1 MINLFPLHFQWATY
15 TTQTLSTPKLVSQ
28 CLHYIPANV
37 FCNVHSWKCRLPA
50 RKELCLCDLFSRY
63 IHDHSWGGGKEA
75 VSLEYF
81 GLCNIQK
88 VKAGGEKKGRGESLR
103 KRNSLGGVSSNQ
115 KEQDSNKSAWELYM
129 QIRLSLGKKKKSPC
143 SKSSYPFLHKGKIAN
158 NYWDDFPLS

>member
-63 IHDHSWGGGKEA
+63 IHDHSWGAGEKAG
-75 VSLEYF
+75 SLEYF
-81 GLCNIQK
+81 VLCNIQK
-88 VKAGGEKKGRGESLR
+88 VKAGGEERKRGIPEEEKHPGRCFLQSKGTGLKQVSLR
-103 KRNSLGGVSSNQ
+103 VVYANEAFSWQ
-115 KEQDSNKSAWELYM
+115 
-129 QIRLSLGKKKKSPC
+129 KKKKKKTTLTQNLPAHFS
-143 SKSSYPFLHKGKIAN
+143 LRAR
-158 NYWDDFPLS
+158 